1 MMRYFCLLLLLITG
15 PASAEIKVHYIAN
28 AGLLIDSGNSKV
40 LFDPLFDNDYGQY
53 YLPPADIRAA
63 ILSGNAPFDNIDA
76 VFVSHVHADHFS
88 ATDLLTLLRQQT
100 RMRLYGSEQVT
111 DALRSAASGGYS
123 EVFDR
128 VTRITLAR
136 GEAPLTY
143 TQGSISVEASN
154 IPHSGWPGRRVD
166 IMNLAFRV
174 TLGDGTTVLHL
185 GDADVRDE
193 HYALQSRH
201 WASRQTDVAF
211 PPYWYLSSP
220 DGRQILEQRLQAA
233 RSVGVH
239 VPRSVPRT
247 PQQRP
252 PDLRDVDLLTTP
264 GETRNF
270 RQE

>member
-1 MMRYFCLLLLLITG
+1 MRYLYLLTLLIAG
-15 PASAEIKVHYIAN
+15 PAFADVTVHYIAN

-53 YLPPADIRAA
+53 YLPPADVRDA
-63 ILSGNAPFDNIDA
+63 ILAGKAPFDDIDA

-88 ATDLLTLLRQQT
+88 ATDMLTLLRQQP
-100 RMRLYGSEQVT
+100 RIRLYGSEQVA
-111 DALRSAASGGYS
+111 DALRTAASGGYS

-136 GEAPLTY
+136 GEAPLSY
-143 TQGSISVEASN
+143 TQGSINVEAAN
-154 IPHSGWPGRRVD
+154 IPHSGWPGRRAD

-174 TLGDGTTVLHL
+174 TLADGTTVLHL

-193 HYALQSRH
+193 HYALQPRH
-201 WASRQTDVAF
+201 WASRETDVAF
-211 PPYWYLSSP
+211 PPYWYFMSP
-220 DGRQILEQRLQAA
+220 DGRQILEQRLRAVK
-233 RSVGVH
+233 SVGVH
-239 VPRSVPRT
+239 VPKDVPQA

-270 RQE
+270 RKD